1 MRRGLIL
8 SVAIL
13 LDAGLFVLNLLVAR
27 ADGSRAVL
35 SQAVF
40 NIADLV
46 GSGMLAWG
54 VLASRRPPDV
64 DHPFGYGKERFFW
77 AYTASLV
84 TFSLAGAAV
93 LLEGISQAAAPHP
106 LVDLRTA
113 VAVLALTFGTSVG
126 EVLLL
131 LTELAADRSGVQDF
145 LESSHQGMKTI
156 FYQDLVGSVG
166 SAFALGGIVA
176 VDLTGN
182 AALDGIGAAGVG
194 LLMLLTG
201 ILLASESRAL
211 LVGKSLDR
219 NVGHRIVA
227 LVERDPR
234 VRTVRSLQS
243 MLLGPE
249 DALLAL
255 RLNFED
261 GLTTDDIE
269 RAIDDIGRALRREHP
284 ELRHVIIEPES

>member
-1 MRRGLIL
+1 MRRSLIL

-13 LDAGLFVLNLLVAR
+13 LDAGLFVLNLVVAHS
-27 ADGSRAVL
+27 DGSRAVL

-77 AYTASLV
+77 AYTASLI
-84 TFSLAGAAV
+84 TFTLAGAAV
-93 LLEGISQAAAPHP
+93 LVEGLSQAVVPHP
-106 LVDLRTA
+106 VVDVRTA
-113 VAVLALTFGTSVG
+113 LLVVGITLGTSVG
-126 EVLLL
+126 EVLLIL
-131 LTELAADRSGVQDF
+131 RELAADRHPVQDF
-145 LESSHQGMKTI
+145 LGSSQQGMKTI
-156 FYQDLVGSVG
+156 FYQDLVGTVG
-166 SAFALGGIVA
+166 SAFALGGLIA

-182 AALDGIGAAGVG
+182 PVLDGIGAAGVG

-211 LVGKSLDR
+211 LVGKALSR
-219 NVGHRIVA
+219 SEGGRIVV
-227 LVERDPR
+227 LVKRDPR
-234 VRTVRSLQS
+234 VRNVRSLQS
-243 MLLGPE
+243 MLLGPD

-255 RLNFED
+255 RLNFVD

-269 RAIDDIGRALRREHP
+269 RAIDDIGRELRSAHP
-284 ELRHVIIEPES
+284 VLRHVIIEPES